1 MLRELKTFMAV
12 AEYGTFSSA
21 GARVGLTQS
30 AVSAQMHRLEEELG
44 VTLFDRTGRMPRLT
58 AAGQEALGL
67 AGELMAVYARL
78 LKQPSIAENTGTLR
92 VGAISSVQES
102 VLAGPVVSFRQ
113 LFPAWRVRIVTGG
126 ALNLLGQVDSGD
138 LDMAVI
144 GRPSFTL
151 PNGLEWCGLAFEPFV
166 LLVPDTLAGQ
176 PWRYALCEA
185 PFIRYDRGSFGGQL
199 VDQFLSR
206 ACLDVHDAVELI
218 DLHGIAQM
226 VASGAGVALV
236 PRTVARAAWPTG
248 VSALELGEDTFYRE
262 IGMVQKPRQNRHLA
276 AQKFAEEMIKV
287 WRPEPDPSSQN

>member
-1 MLRELKTFMAV
+1 MR
-12 AEYGTFSSA
+12 S
-21 GARVGLTQS
+21 
-30 AVSAQMHRLEEELG
+30 
-44 VTLFDRTGRMPRLT
+44 
-58 AAGQEALGL
+58 
-67 AGELMAVYARL
+67 
-78 LKQPSIAENTGTLR
+78 AENTGTLR

-138 LDMAVI
+138 LDIAVI
-144 GRPSFTL
+144 GRPSFTV
-151 PNGLEWCGLAFEPFV
+151 PNGLEWCALSFEPFV

-206 ACLDVHDAVELI
+206 AGLDVHDAVELI

-236 PRTVARAAWPTG
+236 PRTVARVTWPTG
-248 VSALELGEDTFYRE
+248 VTALELGEDTFYRE

-276 AQKFAEEMIKV
+276 AQKFAEEMIKA
-287 WRPEPDPSSQN
+287 WRPEPVPASQN